1 MSRRFPNG
9 QVPRPANPAHRRD
22 MCVDAIADLD
32 MSALYQLVC
41 RWRANADEATAAAA
55 QAERTTEEIS
65 AALVA
70 WMASDEAADLTKRDA
85 DRLINTLTQPSLI
98 SLLELS

>member
-1 MSRRFPNG
+1 MSRYFPNG

-32 MSALYQLVC
+32 MTALYQLVC
-41 RWRANADEATAAAA
+41 RYHATTDETTTAAA
-55 QAERTTEEIS
+55 QAERATDEIS
-65 AALVA
+65 AALA
-70 WMASDEAADLTKRDA
+70 EWLTTDEAAELTKRETN
-85 DRLINTLTQPSLI
+85 RLVNTLTQPSLI

>member
-1 MSRRFPNG
+1 MSRYFPNG

-32 MSALYQLVC
+32 MTALYQLVC
-41 RWRANADEATAAAA
+41 RYHATTDETTAAAA
-55 QAERTTEEIS
+55 QAERTTDEIS
-65 AALVA
+65 AALA
-70 WMASDEAADLTKRDA
+70 EWLTTDEAAELTKRETN
-85 DRLINTLTQPSLI
+85 RLVNTLTQPSLI